1 MPILSRLRQPHRRRS
16 LQELWEEY
24 ARRRDLYSKDPINSV
39 AYRKLNEAYE
49 AYRRRLAEVESHLPK
64 A

>member
-1 MPILSRLRQPHRRRS
+1 MPILSRLRPPRRQRS
-16 LQELWEEY
+16 LQELWAEY
-24 ARRRDLYSKDPINSV
+24 ARRRDLHSKDPTNSN

-64 A
+64 E